1 MQVTVN
7 SDILDECVTF
17 GDYIKVLTEEI
28 SDQTK
33 LYKYRIQLKIFDY
46 RFEREGSYQ
55 KFKDKIFH

>member
-1 MQVTVN
+1 MVPYFESYFINIKKLMQVTVN

-33 LYKYRIQLKIFDY
+33 LYKYRI
-46 RFEREGSYQ
+46 
-55 KFKDKIFH
+55 

>member
-33 LYKYRIQLKIFDY
+33 LYKYRI
-46 RFEREGSYQ
+46 
-55 KFKDKIFH
+55 